1 MTSGHATLSAAIRS
15 ESSLARL
22 EKRIAFLREIDAL
35 KSILRRSY
43 LMDTSRFENSAEH
56 SWHVSLMS
64 WILAEHAPAGTDIC
78 AVARMML
85 FHDIVEIDAGD
96 TFIYDVAGTVEKAAK
111 EQAAATRIFG
121 LLPEDQRDELRAL
134 WVEFETGKTPEAR
147 FARALDRLMPLLHNY
162 HTDGKSWREHGIRFT
177 QAKQVNQVIAN
188 SSSELWEYALAL
200 LNDAAEKGFLIDD
213 RHTAEDIPC

>member
-1 MTSGHATLSAAIRS
+1 MASGQTTLAAAIRP

-35 KSILRRSY
+35 KSVLRRSY

-56 SWHVSLMS
+56 SWHVSTMS

-78 AVARMML
+78 TVARMML

-96 TFIYDVAGTVEKAAK
+96 TFIYDVAGATDKAEK
-111 EQAAATRIFG
+111 EQAAAARIFG
-121 LLPEDQRDELRAL
+121 LLPEDQRAEIRAL
-134 WVEFETGKTPEAR
+134 WMEFEEGKTEESR

-177 QAKQVNQVIAN
+177 QARQVNSVIAY
-188 SSSELWEYALAL
+188 SSSELWEYALGL
-200 LNDAAEKGFLIDD
+200 LHDAADKGFLIDD
-213 RHTAEDIPC
+213 RDSAEDTLC